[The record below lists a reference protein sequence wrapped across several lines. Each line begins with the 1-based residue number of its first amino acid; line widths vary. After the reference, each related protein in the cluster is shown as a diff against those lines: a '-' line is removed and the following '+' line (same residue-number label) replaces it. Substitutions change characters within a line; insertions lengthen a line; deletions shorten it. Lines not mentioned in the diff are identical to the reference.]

1 MGISSNS
8 GPFRGAQLGT
18 CRWTDVSGELMD
30 VTFQG
35 PWLGDVQFGQCVPR
49 SSCIAG
55 ATVSTVRLFVCRGC
69 LLPFFFQ
76 GVDWGF
82 LGSA

>member
-1 MGISSNS
+1 MAINKPMGISYNN
-8 GPFRGAQLGT
+8 GPFGSPQWGI

-35 PWLGDVQFGQCVPR
+35 PSLGDVQFGQYVPL
-49 SSCIAG
+49 SSCVAG

-69 LLPFFFQ
+69 LLPFFF
-76 GVDWGF
+76 
-82 LGSA
+82 